1 MNDAIPE
8 VKVGDGL
15 LGLNL
20 SALLAGLENEGRLT
34 RDESLY
40 IAKAVVAAKTVPP
53 CGWEVVE
60 EAQQWARAGAECKR
74 CGYALSE
81 GVYLSDGVDALRG
94 KTP

>member
-34 RDESLY
+34 RDESL
-40 IAKAVVAAKTVPP
+40 
-53 CGWEVVE
+53 
-60 EAQQWARAGAECKR
+60 
-74 CGYALSE
+74 
-81 GVYLSDGVDALRG
+81 
-94 KTP
+94 